1 MSIIKLIDPITDPR
15 WDKFVESHPF
25 GWICHLSGWKQVL
38 ERSFKHMKGYYF
50 ARMDNLGKNIEAAF
64 PIFEVRSWLTGR
76 RLVSIP
82 FASLFDPLISSREEM
97 DELLEAAI
105 KLSQELRSSYIEIR
119 ALASPSFI
127 HDDRFGKSDFYKH
140 HYLLLRTDPENL
152 KKKFHRTCVK
162 QRISRGIKSN
172 LELKVAKDE
181 CDLERFYRLHM
192 ITRKRLSLP
201 THPFRFFKSLWEIF
215 SPSERMMLL
224 LAEKNGNAVSGII
237 FFKFKDRV
245 SVEFAAS
252 DEKFRDM
259 SPNHYLFWE
268 AIKLAYAEE
277 YKIFDFGRT
286 SPLNKSLIDFKRRW
300 GAEIVD
306 LPQFFYPKEACLKI
320 FKKEESGGYKLAK
333 YITAKAPDFTQQL
346 IGNFCYRH
354 LG

>member
-1 MSIIKLIDPITDPR
+1 MSTIKLIDPITDPR

-38 ERSFKHMKGYYF
+38 EKSFKHMKGYYF

-82 FASLFDPLISSREEM
+82 FASLSDPLVSSREDMGEF
-97 DELLEAAI
+97 LEATI
-105 KLSQELRSSYIEIR
+105 KLSQELKSSYIEIR

-140 HYLLLRTDPENL
+140 HYLLLSTDPENL
-152 KKKFHRTCVK
+152 RKKFHRTCVR
-162 QRISRGIKSN
+162 QRITRAEKSDIH
-172 LELKVAKDE
+172 LKIGKKE
-181 CDLERFYRLHM
+181 GDLKQYHSLHT
-192 ITRKRLSLP
+192 ITRKRLGLP
-201 THPFRFFKSLWEIF
+201 SQPYIFFKNLWDEF
-215 SPSERMMLL
+215 YPSNMLSLL
-224 LAEKNGNAVSGII
+224 LAEENGNAISGII
-237 FFKFKDRV
+237 LFKFKDRV

-268 AIKLAYAEE
+268 AIKLASAEE

-286 SPLNKSLIDFKRRW
+286 SPLNKSLMDFKMRW
-300 GAEIVD
+300 GTEVVD
-306 LPQFFYPKEACLKI
+306 LPQFFYPKEICLQISKM
-320 FKKEESGGYKLAK
+320 EESGRYKLAK
-333 YITAKAPDFTQQL
+333 YLTAKAPDFTQQL
-346 IGNFCYRH
+346 IGKFFYRH